1 MFFTKAAFLTFG
13 GAYAVLPYVAQ
24 AGVEQFG
31 WLTGPQMMD
40 GLGLAETTPGPLIMV
55 LQFVGFMA
63 GWNQPGVL
71 SPFTG
76 SILGSLVATYFT
88 FLPCFLFIFLGAPYI
103 EKFRGNRKLSTSLS
117 SITAAV
123 VGVVLIWRYGSG
135 CRFCF
140 RLQAGSTISPLRSAS
155 LRSSPFNGLKSKS
168 SLPLQGL
175 PALVCFII
183 SSGKSMTKNSNNHL
197 FYVGTANIDPEEIA
211 KFAALAPIWWDRRG
225 LFKALHDING
235 LRVGFINARAPL
247 AGKKVLDLGCG
258 GGILSEALATLGA
271 AVTGIDAAED
281 PLAVAKLHMK
291 NSGLEIDYRL
301 ATAERFAEE
310 AGGRFDIVAC
320 MELLEHVP
328 DPRSIV
334 AACANLVKPG
344 GDVFYAT
351 LNRNLKSFLFA
362 IVGAEWVLRLV
373 KRGTHSYR
381 RFIRPSELQAWSQA
395 SGLSF
400 QDLTG
405 LHYNPFTRRYSLGGN
420 THVNYLMHLRKL
432 S

>member
-1 MFFTKAAFLTFG
+1 M
-13 GAYAVLPYVAQ
+13 
-24 AGVEQFG
+24 
-31 WLTGPQMMD
+31 GP
-40 GLGLAETTPGPLIMV
+40 PGPVQSLARHQWI
-55 LQFVGFMA
+55 A
-63 GWNQPGVL
+63 G
-71 SPFTG
+71 
-76 SILGSLVATYFT
+76 
-88 FLPCFLFIFLGAPYI
+88 
-103 EKFRGNRKLSTSLS
+103 
-117 SITAAV
+117 
-123 VGVVLIWRYGSG
+123 
-135 CRFCF
+135 
-140 RLQAGSTISPLRSAS
+140 
-155 LRSSPFNGLKSKS
+155 
-168 SLPLQGL
+168 
-175 PALVCFII
+175 
-183 SSGKSMTKNSNNHL
+183 
-197 FYVGTANIDPEEIA
+197 
-211 KFAALAPIWWDRRG
+211 
-225 LFKALHDING
+225 
-235 LRVGFINARAPL
+235 RVYQYWAPL

-373 KRGTHSYR
+373 KEAPTPTAGSSGRPNCRRGR
-381 RFIRPSELQAWSQA
+381 RPA
-395 SGLSF
+395 
-400 QDLTG
+400 
-405 LHYNPFTRRYSLGGN
+405 
-420 THVNYLMHLRKL
+420 V
-432 S
+432 